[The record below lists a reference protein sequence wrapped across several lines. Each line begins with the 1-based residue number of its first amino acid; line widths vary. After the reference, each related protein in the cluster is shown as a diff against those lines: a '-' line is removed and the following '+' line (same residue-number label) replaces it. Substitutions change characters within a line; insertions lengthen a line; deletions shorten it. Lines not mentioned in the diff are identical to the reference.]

1 MASQLIADIS
11 AGGPTLHTTHSSAVN
26 QPSPRRALKL
36 DLGLGWGNVKRQSK
50 KIMAYHR
57 YSSDVEP

>member
-11 AGGPTLHTTHSSAVN
+11 ASGPTIHTTHSSAVN
-26 QPSPRRALKL
+26 QPSPGEHLSLISALA
-36 DLGLGWGNVKRQSK
+36 GECETTIE

-57 YSSDVEP
+57 YSSDVKP